1 MSGGVHHVVPGRGG
15 RGTKRRVP
23 ENSKSGGAGGS
34 GVGVGASGGDP
45 PGKKSKS
52 ELNTPDLAPNAY
64 PKEHPF
70 NKDGYRYILA
80 EADPH
85 SPFRQDF
92 DEATEMAGKPI
103 PGFLCRVFSTETVLL
118 ALHDRAPQV
127 NISDDRLSLTGH
139 KFYCTVRSNLFVNRG
154 TWYFEAKI
162 VDLPEGAATRI
173 GWAQK
178 NANLQAPLGFDKF
191 GYSCRSRKGTK
202 FHESIGKHY
211 ADGGYKE
218 GDYLGVLIHLPEIEG
233 KDYLPPS
240 FKDKPLIKSKSHLYF
255 LEKDRLQENLKGLKP
270 LQGSKIVFFKNGET
284 LGEAFT
290 DIYEGDYTPAVATY
304 RNAKV
309 KMNYGPK
316 FRHPPKGFKFRP
328 MSQRAEEAALEQ
340 AMSDMKFFTEN
351 EGKLKLD
358 SFAMSP

>member
-1 MSGGVHHVVPGRGG
+1 MSGEVQSRSG
-15 RGTKRRVP
+15 RGTKRKIDQQATP
-23 ENSKSGGAGGS
+23 N
-34 GVGVGASGGDP
+34 
-45 PGKKSKS
+45 GKKTKS
-52 ELNTPDLAPNAY
+52 ELNTPELGANAF

-70 NKDGYRYILA
+70 NKEGYRYVLA

-92 DEATEMAGKPI
+92 DEAVEMAGKPI
-103 PGFLCRVFSTETVLL
+103 PGFLCRVFSPESVLL

-127 NISDDRLSLTGH
+127 NISDDRLALTGH
-139 KFYCTVRSNLFVNRG
+139 KFYCTVRSNLYVNRG

-162 VDLPEGAATRI
+162 ADLPEGAATRI

-211 ADGGYKE
+211 SDGYKE
-218 GDYLGVLIHLPEIEG
+218 GDYLGVLIHLPEVEG
-233 KDYLPPS
+233 QDYLPPS
-240 FKDKPLIKSKSHLYF
+240 YKDKPLIKFKSHLYF
-255 LEKDRLQENLKGLKP
+255 LEKDRLQENTKSVKP
-270 LQGSKIVFFKNGET
+270 LSGSKIEFFKNGEP
-284 LGEAFT
+284 LGEAYT
-290 DIYEGDYTPAVATY
+290 DIYAGEYTPAVATY

-309 KMNYGPK
+309 RMNYGPK
-316 FRHPPKGFKFRP
+316 FRYPPKGHKFRP

-340 AMSDMKFFTEN
+340 AMADMRFFTEN
-351 EGKLKLD
+351 EGKLRLD
-358 SFAMSP
+358 SFSMSP